1 MAGHVVKVS
10 VVADTKKFSRAF
22 RGLAKETGLSSLAD
36 AGKAAIGV
44 LARVGAAAGAALGAV
59 SLKAVAAAAD
69 LEQST
74 GSIEAVFKGAADQMK
89 KFASQAADTV
99 GLTKNEYQELGT
111 LIGAQL
117 KNAGTPMDQLAGKTN
132 DLIGLGADMAA
143 MFGGTTADAVGA
155 LSSAL
160 KGERDPIERYGV
172 SLKQASIDA
181 KAAEMGFTKVGGSFD
196 QEAQAAATLAL
207 IMEQTS
213 DAHGAFARE
222 SDTLAHQVQVFKAK
236 VGDLAAEFGTALLPY
251 ATQAMTVLNER
262 FGPAVE
268 SVKAWLTDS
277 AIPAVKR
284 FADMLRTTLG
294 PHVKAAADT
303 FKNEI
308 LPALQEV
315 IEWIGNKA
323 PPAFQTLA
331 SFIKNFG
338 PAIAAASAV
347 LAAFIAGWKAFAKVR
362 TIITLVRTAVIAL
375 NAVMAANPIGLIVVA
390 IAALVAGLVYA
401 YQHSERFREIVQTAW
416 QAIQDAAS
424 AVVDWFTTNALPV
437 LQQVWEGIQT
447 AASVVSE
454 WFTGTFLPAWS
465 SLWDAV
471 TAYASAV
478 WDRLKQV
485 WDTVGAPIATLIIS
499 IWQGVAA
506 NWSAIW
512 DGISTY
518 VSGAWQV
525 ISTVVTT
532 AINVVRGVIQAVTA
546 VIHGDWSGA
555 WEAIKGVASSVWAG
569 IQGVVSGAINM
580 VQGAISTALA
590 VIRGIWSGAWNGL
603 RSVLS
608 GAWNGIRSAVTSGIS
623 SVVSTV
629 RGLPGQ
635 AASALGNIGSTLL
648 NAGKNLIQGFIN
660 GITSKISGVKDTLSN
675 LTSKLTSWKGPED
688 LDRRLLTPA
697 GRLIIDGLIRGLESR
712 YGAVRASLRGLTSEI
727 AGTDMPALGVPGLSL
742 SGLDTS
748 AAGQR
753 GGDMHVIIQV
763 QALTPT
769 PEVGRIIAQA
779 LEDWQ
784 RRNGGSRGVV
794 VA

>member
-10 VVADTKKFSRAF
+10 VTADTKKFSRAF

-36 AGKAAIGV
+36 AGKAAV
-44 LARVGAAAGAALGAV
+44 STLAKVGAAAGAAAAAIGAK
-59 SLKAVAAAAD
+59 SISAAAD

-74 GSIEAVFKGAADQMK
+74 GAIEAVFKGAADQMK

-111 LIGAQL
+111 LLGAQL
-117 KNAGTPMDQLAGKTN
+117 KNAGVPMDQLAGKTN

-172 SLKQASIDA
+172 SLKQSAIDA
-181 KAAEMGFTKVGGSFD
+181 KAAEMGFQKVGGSFD

-268 SVKAWLTDS
+268 NIRTWLTDS

-294 PHVKAAADT
+294 PHVKAAADA

-331 SFIKNFG
+331 SFIRNFG
-338 PAIAAASAV
+338 PAIAAAATV
-347 LAAFIAGWKAFAKVR
+347 LAAFVAGWKAVAKVR
-362 TIITLVRTAVIAL
+362 TIITLVRTAMVAL
-375 NAVMAANPIGLIVVA
+375 NAVMAANPIILIVVA

-401 YQHSERFREIVQTAW
+401 YQHCEKFREIVQAAW
-416 QAIQDAAS
+416 QAIQDAA
-424 AVVDWFTTNALPV
+424 AVVVDWFTTNA
-437 LQQVWEGIQT
+437 
-447 AASVVSE
+447 
-454 WFTGTFLPAWS
+454 LPAWS

-525 ISTVVTT
+525 ISTIVTT
-532 AINVVRGVIQAVTA
+532 AINVVRGVIQAVIA

-580 VQGAISTALA
+580 VQGAISTAMA
-590 VIRGIWSGAWNGL
+590 VIRGVWSGAWNGI

-608 GAWNGIRSAVTSGIS
+608 GAWNGIKSAVTSGIS
-623 SVVSTV
+623 SVVSTI

-697 GRLIIDGLIRGLESR
+697 GRMIIDGLIRGLESR
-712 YGAVRASLRGLTSEI
+712 YAAVRSSLQGLTSDI
-727 AGTDMPALGVPGLSL
+727 ASTDMPTLGVPGVTLAGSRA
-742 SGLDTS
+742 GS
-748 AAGQR
+748 AS
-753 GGDMHVIIQV
+753 DLPPVTINV
-763 QALTPT
+763 YALTAT
-769 PEVGRIIAQA
+769 PEVGRAVEDA
-779 LEDWQ
+779 LNQWWA
-784 RRNGGSRGVV
+784 RNGKRGG
-794 VA
+794 AFA

>member
-10 VVADTKKFSRAF
+10 VTADTKKFSRAF

-36 AGKAAIGV
+36 AGKAAV
-44 LARVGAAAGAALGAV
+44 STLAKVGAAAGAALGAV

-251 ATQAMTVLNER
+251 ATQAMTVLNEN

-347 LAAFIAGWKAFAKVR
+347 LAAFVAGWKAFAKVR
-362 TIITLVRTAVIAL
+362 TIITLVRTAMVAL

-416 QAIQDAAS
+416 QAIQDAA
-424 AVVDWFTTNALPV
+424 AVVVDWFTTNALPV
-437 LQQVWEGIQT
+437 LQQVWEGIQA
-447 AASVVSE
+447 AASTVSE

-512 DGISTY
+512 DGISQY

-525 ISTVVTT
+525 ISTIVTT

-580 VQGAISTALA
+580 VQGAISTAMA
-590 VIRGIWSGAWNGL
+590 VIRGVWSGAWNGL

-608 GAWNGIRSAVTSGIS
+608 GAWTASVRRHVRVS

-697 GRLIIDGLIRGLESR
+697 GRMIIDGLIRGLESR
-712 YGAVRASLRGLTSEI
+712 YAAVRSSLQGLTSDI
-727 AGTDMPALGVPGLSL
+727 ASTDMPTLGVPGVTLTGSRA
-742 SGLDTS
+742 GS
-748 AAGQR
+748 AS
-753 GGDMHVIIQV
+753 DLPPVTINV
-763 QALTPT
+763 YALTAT
-769 PEVGRIIAQA
+769 PEVGRAVEDA
-779 LEDWQ
+779 LNQWWA
-784 RRNGGSRGVV
+784 RNGKRGGEF
-794 VA
+794 A